1 MNLLFVL
8 TPKLDVAYLY
18 QDYTLRQALEKMEH
32 HRYGALPIL
41 NRKGEY
47 VGTITEGDLL
57 WYIKDHSNLDLQLAE
72 EIPLRAV
79 PRYRDNKPVRIDV
92 EMDEL
97 IEMAAVQNFVPVI
110 DGKDSFIGIVT
121 RRSLMNYGRRQKE
134 QKEKTEHINEK
145 EAPC

>member
-18 QDYTLRQALEKMEH
+18 IDYTLRQALEKMQH
-32 HRYGALPIL
+32 HRYAALPVL
-41 NRKGEY
+41 NRRGEY

-57 WYIKDHSNLDLQLAE
+57 WYIKDHVNLDLQRAE

-79 PRYRDNKPVRIDV
+79 PRHRDNRPVRVDV
-92 EMDEL
+92 SMNEVE
-97 IEMAAVQNFVPVI
+97 EMAATQNFVPVI

-121 RRSLMNYGRRQKE
+121 RRSLWDHVRR
-134 QKEKTEHINEK
+134 EKIEVK
-145 EAPC
+145 QA